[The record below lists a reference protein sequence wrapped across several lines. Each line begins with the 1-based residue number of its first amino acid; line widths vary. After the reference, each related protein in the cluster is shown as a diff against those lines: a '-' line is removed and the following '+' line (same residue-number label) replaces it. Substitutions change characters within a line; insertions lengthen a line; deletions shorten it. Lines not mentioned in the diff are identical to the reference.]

1 MSANMVLNDN
11 IKTDNEV
18 EVVNSELSFKEQQ
31 ALSYAFLDAFYD
43 RQTLGYDVKDY
54 TPDDVTQDIIDIV
67 NEMGRQIVTN
77 TRIVAIA
84 EVFYNIGTA
93 VGLGQTF
100 LRALKNQFEDIDN
113 VLEIISLI
121 SVSKDKLIQQKNIIM
136 SNFFARAV
144 LIQILN
150 TRKQEIELKFL
161 GF

>member
-1 MSANMVLNDN
+1 M
-11 IKTDNEV
+11 
-18 EVVNSELSFKEQQ
+18 
-31 ALSYAFLDAFYD
+31 
-43 RQTLGYDVKDY
+43 GYDVKDY

-93 VGLGQTF
+93 VELGQTF

-150 TRKQEIELKFL
+150 ARKQEIELKFL

>member
-1 MSANMVLNDN
+1 MPFMIAKLWVMMSK
-11 IKTDNEV
+11 IIH
-18 EVVNSELSFKEQQ
+18 
-31 ALSYAFLDAFYD
+31 
-43 RQTLGYDVKDY
+43 QTMLLK
-54 TPDDVTQDIIDIV
+54 IFIDIV

-150 TRKQEIELKFL
+150 TRKQ
-161 GF
+161 